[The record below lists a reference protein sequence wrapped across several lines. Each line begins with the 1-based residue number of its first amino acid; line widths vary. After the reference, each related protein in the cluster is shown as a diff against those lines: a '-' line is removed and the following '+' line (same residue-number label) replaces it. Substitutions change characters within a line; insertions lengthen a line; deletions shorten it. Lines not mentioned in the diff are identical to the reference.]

1 MSKRT
6 DYHVT
11 KTEEGWQGKK
21 EGADRA
27 SVVETTKAEAVE
39 KTIAIAKNQP
49 ESSVKIHTADGK
61 IQEERTY
68 PRSSDP
74 NPPKG

>member
-1 MSKRT
+1 MAKRT
-6 DYHVT
+6 TYNVT
-11 KTEEGWQGKK
+11 KTEDGWQGKK
-21 EGADRA
+21 EGGERA
-27 SVVETTKAEAVE
+27 SVTGANKKDVVDR
-39 KTIAIAKNQP
+39 TISIAKNQDV
-49 ESSVKIHTADGK
+49 SSVKIHKADGK